1 MVNYC
6 RVAGCT
12 NRTDR
17 EKHLEYYRLPKVI
30 KNQGEECQRL
40 SEERRR
46 LWLTKLNQDLR
57 GKNLDNIRI
66 CSAHFLS
73 GKKSDNPR
81 SPDYVP
87 SIFNHVP
94 SQEKRKRRMRVRCDL
109 QGVSMDITG
118 EMATESLKEDT
129 TIEESTM
136 VTEMGEPSMDC
147 DNPDF
152 VPSVFSHSRT
162 QDTAGKEAR
171 YERKRKWDDALAP
184 VCSPSGSTEGSLLE
198 YSEEKEQEEEL
209 EQTKVK
215 HAVVTHPQD
224 HDYAGRPP
232 PDTME
237 TVLEKIKELEERLKK
252 NTRVQTQLSRF
263 CVSDEDFK
271 YYTRFSSEHIFKFF
285 WKSIEPSASKVLYWN
300 KAQKMGMENVF
311 QETPSPHCKLPL
323 IDEFFLYCLR
333 TAAGLN
339 EKVLAGMFGLNV
351 STVSRILITWANY
364 LYLVLGSIPIWM
376 TRDQVRR
383 AMSRK
388 FQRKCPKVRVILDCF
403 ALQCESPTSN
413 ISRYETDSTDK
424 SHSTFK
430 GLIGVSPSGEVTFV
444 STLYKGSISNKEM
457 TRLSGIVNLLEQGD
471 EVMAGKDFL
480 IEHLMSTVGAK
491 QVPPQFPLKDKE
503 KTLEMIHPLFK
514 RIICKVKEFHIF
526 DCSIP
531 LYLAGSINQIWV
543 NSCLLLNYLGPMELD
558 DKLAKCT

>member
-1 MVNYC
+1 MVDSC
-6 RVAGCT
+6 CAPGCQ
-12 NRTDR
+12 NHR
-17 EKHLEYYRLPKVI
+17 EKDEGRAFYRIPKDP
-30 KNQGEECQRL
+30 
-40 SEERRR
+40 ERRSKWIAAIKRARSRQNQTERWEPTNNGFR
-46 LWLTKLNQDLR
+46 LCCD
-57 GKNLDNIRI
+57 
-66 CSAHFLS
+66 HFIS
-73 GKKSDNPR
+73 
-81 SPDYVP
+81 
-87 SIFNHVP
+87 
-94 SQEKRKRRMRVRCDL
+94 
-109 QGVSMDITG
+109 
-118 EMATESLKEDT
+118 
-129 TIEESTM
+129 
-136 VTEMGEPSMDC
+136 GEPSMDC
-147 DNPDF
+147 DHPDF
-152 VPSVFSHSRT
+152 VPSIFSHST
-162 QDTAGKEAR
+162 QDTTGKEAR
-171 YERKRKWDDALAP
+171 YERKRRWDEAMAP
-184 VCSPSGSTEGSLLE
+184 VCSPTGTTEASLLE

-224 HDYAGRPP
+224 HDYASCPP
-232 PDTME
+232 PDAME
-237 TVLEKIKELEERLKK
+237 KVLEKIKELEERLKK

-271 YYTRFSSEHIFKFF
+271 YYTRFSSEHIFTFF
-285 WKSIEPSASKVLYWN
+285 WKSIEPSASKVVYWN

-364 LYLVLGSIPIWM
+364 LYLLLGSIPIWM

-403 ALQCESPTSN
+403 DLQCESPTSN
-413 ISRYETDSTDK
+413 ISCCETDSTDK

-457 TRLSGIVNLLEQGD
+457 TRLSGILNLLEQGD

-480 IEHLMSTVGAK
+480 IEHLLSMVGAK

-503 KTLEMIHPLFK
+503 KTLEMTHPLFK
-514 RIICKVKEFHIF
+514 RIMCKVKEFHIF

-558 DKLAKCT
+558 DKLAKCI

>member
-1 MVNYC
+1 MTINDSPV
-6 RVAGCT
+6 
-12 NRTDR
+12 
-17 EKHLEYYRLPKVI
+17 LYY
-30 KNQGEECQRL
+30 L
-40 SEERRR
+40 S
-46 LWLTKLNQDLR
+46 T
-57 GKNLDNIRI
+57 
-66 CSAHFLS
+66 
-73 GKKSDNPR
+73 
-81 SPDYVP
+81 
-87 SIFNHVP
+87 
-94 SQEKRKRRMRVRCDL
+94 
-109 QGVSMDITG
+109 
-118 EMATESLKEDT
+118 
-129 TIEESTM
+129 
-136 VTEMGEPSMDC
+136 
-147 DNPDF
+147 
-152 VPSVFSHSRT
+152 
-162 QDTAGKEAR
+162 
-171 YERKRKWDDALAP
+171 
-184 VCSPSGSTEGSLLE
+184 
-198 YSEEKEQEEEL
+198 
-209 EQTKVK
+209 
-215 HAVVTHPQD
+215 
-224 HDYAGRPP
+224 
-232 PDTME
+232 DTME

-430 GLIGVSPSGEVTFV
+430 GLIGVSPRDRKS
-444 STLYKGSISNKEM
+444 
-457 TRLSGIVNLLEQGD
+457 TRLNS
-471 EVMAGKDFL
+471 
-480 IEHLMSTVGAK
+480 S
-491 QVPPQFPLKDKE
+491 PQTSRMP
-503 KTLEMIHPLFK
+503 
-514 RIICKVKEFHIF
+514 
-526 DCSIP
+526 SS
-531 LYLAGSINQIWV
+531 A
-543 NSCLLLNYLGPMELD
+543 
-558 DKLAKCT
+558 